1 MILGPLPFGGPNTY
15 PLVKRTLECKK
26 VKENSH
32 TENGEQV
39 PTPMSMKNVRKWSK
53 RHPGSNE
60 HEKREEMSNKMVCR
74 PLAPMS
80 INLGETEKMICRPLA
95 PMSIQ

>member
-1 MILGPLPFGGPNTY
+1 MMKKSPNSD
-15 PLVKRTLECKK
+15 EH
-26 VKENSH
+26 E
-32 TENGEQV
+32 
-39 PTPMSMKNVRKWSK
+39 NVRKWSK

-60 HEKREEMSNKMVCR
+60 HENVRKWSNKMVCR